1 MTLLTNLP
9 VASDKRVAVHITN
22 DALRHVRGGHPW
34 IWDGSIVRTSHDGRP
49 GDLAVVFDDKRN
61 FAAIGLWDP
70 TAPIAVRILHH
81 GSPENI
87 GADFFANQILNS
99 YARRQVLHDDPRT
112 TGYRLIHGEND
123 ALPGLVVDRYA
134 DTLVVKL
141 DSPVWVPH
149 LRTILEPI
157 ADLAD
162 AERVVLRASRRI
174 SQQLP
179 QQLLGSPTI
188 LGTKP
193 DGLIRFLENELA
205 FDADV
210 EQGQKTGHFLDQRD
224 NRRLLGDRCHDATVL
239 DVFCNTGGFSVYAA
253 AGGARSVHSVDVSK
267 HAIAAASHHVELN
280 REARGFKAEHTT
292 QVADAFDAMDDLID
306 RGRRFD
312 IVIVDPPTFAPNTAA
327 VPAALHAYRRLTA
340 AAVDLL
346 APGGTLLQASCSS
359 RIEASEFHDLIN
371 DEVAS
376 SGRRIINPIR
386 TQHALDHPISFD
398 QGAYLKALLAEV
410 IPAD

>member
-1 MTLLTNLP
+1 MSLLTDLP
-9 VASDKRVAVHITN
+9 VASDKRVAVHVTN
-22 DALRHVRGGHPW
+22 DALRQVRGGHPW
-34 IWDGSIVRTSHDGRP
+34 IWNGSVVRASHDGRP

-70 TAPIAVRILHH
+70 TAPISVRVLHH
-81 GSPENI
+81 GPPQTIDS
-87 GADFFANQILNS
+87 DFFANQILNS
-99 YARRQVLHDDPRT
+99 FARRQVLHDDPRT
-112 TGYRLIHGEND
+112 TGFRLIHGEND

-149 LRTILEPI
+149 LRTIIGPI
-157 ADLAD
+157 VDLAD
-162 AERVVLRASRRI
+162 ADRVVLRASRRI
-174 SQQLP
+174 AQQLP
-179 QQLLGSPTI
+179 PQLHGSPTI
-188 LGTKP
+188 VGDKP
-193 DGLIRFLENELA
+193 EGLIRFVENELL

-210 EQGQKTGHFLDQRD
+210 ERGQKTGHFLDQRD
-224 NRRLLGDRCHDATVL
+224 NRRLVGDRSHDATVL

-253 AGGARSVHSVDVSK
+253 AGGARSVHSIDVSH
-267 HAIAAASHHVELN
+267 HAIEATRHHVEVN
-280 REARGFKAEHTT
+280 RELRGFKTDHTT

-312 IVIVDPPTFAPNTAA
+312 MVIVDPPTFAPNA
-327 VPAALHAYRRLTA
+327 AALPGARHAYRRLTA
-340 AAVDLL
+340 AAVELL

-359 RIEASEFHDLIN
+359 RLAAAEFHDLVN
-371 DEVAS
+371 DEIAS

-386 TQHALDHPISFD
+386 TEHALDHPIGFS